1 MQLLDIIED
10 ITVPGWTGIVLLV
23 LTLIQ
28 VSPIQI
34 NPWSWI
40 AQKVGNALNHDVIK
54 KQEEIQKESQ
64 EYRKNNDAK
73 IEGIVTMFERREAE
87 DARNRILRFGDEIKS
102 KQIRHSQ
109 EYYNQILADMTDYE
123 TYCHEHPTFKNER
136 TIATEQII
144 RDAYKDHLQ
153 NNDFL

>member
-1 MQLLDIIED
+1 MLEIIQG
-10 ITVPGWTGIVLLV
+10 ISAPGWTGIVLCL

-28 VSPIQI
+28 ISPIKI

-40 AQKVGNALNHDVIK
+40 AQKIGNALNHDVIL
-54 KQEEIQKESQ
+54 KQEEIQKESK
-64 EYRKNNDAK
+64 EYQKNNDLQIK
-73 IEGIVTMFERREAE
+73 SIVSMMDRRGAE

-123 TYCHEHPTFKNER
+123 KYCHEHPTFKNER

-144 RDAYKDHLQ
+144 RETYKDHLQ

>member
-1 MQLLDIIED
+1 MLDIVQNISA
-10 ITVPGWTGIVLLV
+10 PGWTGIVLCL

-28 VSPIQI
+28 ISPIKI

-40 AQKVGNALNHDVIK
+40 AQKIGNALNQDVIK
-54 KQEEIQKESQ
+54 KQEEIQRENY
-64 EYRKNNDAK
+64 EYQKNNDLQ
-73 IEGIVTMFERREAE
+73 IRNIISIMDQRSAE

-102 KQIRHSQ
+102 KQFRHSQ

-123 TYCHEHPTFKNER
+123 AYCHEHPTFKNER

-144 RDAYKDHLQ
+144 RETYKDHLQ